1 MLAHNIKAIL
11 TLVPEA
17 KPMVKAAS
25 LEEDFPYD
33 SKDSVTASYLR
44 VHYLEKV
51 AEKRVDPATVA
62 KITKAAQLH
71 GVKDALDAF
80 LPRFNT
86 LEKVASQNQSKYG
99 LKLKEIEAG
108 FEGDLSGFG
117 FIGIEKTAAMA
128 ESIVDAYGDEVQSS
142 ELLRYAGRA
151 YLNKEA
157 AVIALANRYH
167 ASKDASFVKIARVVA
182 DSISET
188 DFSTINEL
196 CQTVTQLDKQAGL
209 DIIGFNFYKEALFT
223 KKAALTSSMMVK
235 LAGKDVP
242 WESIQKF
249 GMERIASTIGSDVAG
264 AMTGDPG
271 SDKAMLESLPLD
283 VQTMLGSLVRGC

>member
-117 FIGIEKTAAMA
+117 FIGIEKIAAMA
-128 ESIVDAYGDEVQSS
+128 ESIVDAYGD
-142 ELLRYAGRA
+142 
-151 YLNKEA
+151 
-157 AVIALANRYH
+157 
-167 ASKDASFVKIARVVA
+167 
-182 DSISET
+182 
-188 DFSTINEL
+188 
-196 CQTVTQLDKQAGL
+196 
-209 DIIGFNFYKEALFT
+209 
-223 KKAALTSSMMVK
+223 
-235 LAGKDVP
+235 
-242 WESIQKF
+242 
-249 GMERIASTIGSDVAG
+249 
-264 AMTGDPG
+264 
-271 SDKAMLESLPLD
+271 
-283 VQTMLGSLVRGC
+283 

>member
-11 TLVPEA
+11 TLVPEV
-17 KPMVKAAS
+17 KSMVKAAS

-51 AEKRVDPATVA
+51 AEKRVDPAIST
-62 KITKAAQLH
+62 KITKAAELH
-71 GVKDALDAF
+71 GVKKTLDEF

-86 LEKVASQNQSKYG
+86 LEKQASMNQSKYG
-99 LKLKEIEAG
+99 LKLKEVEAG
-108 FEGDLSGFG
+108 FEGDLGGFG
-117 FIGIEKTAAMA
+117 FLSIEKTASMA
-128 ESIVDAYGDEVQSS
+128 ESIVDEYGDQVKSAEV
-142 ELLRYAGRA
+142 LRYAGKA

-157 AVIALANRYH
+157 AVMALSNRYH
-167 ASKDASFVKIARVVA
+167 ASKEVAFVKIARVVT
-182 DSISET
+182 DSIRET
-188 DFSTINEL
+188 DFNAIGQL
-196 CQTVTQLDKQAGL
+196 CHTVTQLDKQAGL
-209 DIIGFNFYKEALFT
+209 DIRGFNFYKEALTT
-223 KKAALTSSMMVK
+223 KKSALTSSMMVK

-249 GMERIASTIGSDVAG
+249 GMERIASTIGADVAG